1 MTVNAEQIGSEG
13 KEEREEE
20 ERGEET
26 DGRAGPVP
34 TIPRHDDA
42 GGTPFPSP
50 PLSPPS
56 PSHLLLCVFTC
67 WRETRANPSEE
78 ISPPQTRIPLDFFF
92 FFSASV
98 ISSRVMG
105 DGDECHP

>member
-13 KEEREEE
+13 KEERPGGEVEEEDEE

-42 GGTPFPSP
+42 GGTPLPSP
-50 PLSPPS
+50 LPALPFTLVAVRVYVLAGNTSDSERGDSPPNVDS
-56 PSHLLLCVFTC
+56 
-67 WRETRANPSEE
+67 
-78 ISPPQTRIPLDFFF
+78 IGFFF
-92 FFSASV
+92 CFFL
-98 ISSRVMG
+98 
-105 DGDECHP
+105 HL

>member
-50 PLSPPS
+50 LPALPFTLVAVRVYVLAGNTSQSERGDSPPNADS
-56 PSHLLLCVFTC
+56 LG
-67 WRETRANPSEE
+67 
-78 ISPPQTRIPLDFFF
+78 FFF
-92 FFSASV
+92 FFFC
-98 ISSRVMG
+98 ICNQLMC
-105 DGDECHP
+105 DGRRR